1 MDEDEEWT
9 VFWNDQ
15 SVGIERCLKMKS
27 YQRINHFPGNYKSIH
42 SDSLMRALGM
52 NEISRK
58 DLLSRNL
65 TRMYKQFGKDYHIF
79 PRTWTF
85 PADQADFL
93 TFLSGRKKEKI
104 FICKPQRGC
113 QGRGIFLSRKPHK
126 DVKTSEGNVLGL
138 LRLVTGKLRERW
150 TGYVVQQY
158 LSHPLLI
165 DGFKFDLRV
174 YVLVTSCDPFRIYVF
189 HEGLA
194 RFATTPY
201 KEPTASNIEDRK
213 EFLNTLRSHRSSLS
227 VCNCQDMSR
236 IEWIHD
242 SMMHL
247 TNYSI
252 NKESENFVVDD
263 SEGHKRRFAAINE
276 WLRWVTTSD
285 F

>member
-27 YQRINHFPGNYKSIH
+27 YQRINHFPGILEGTHIDSIINE
-42 SDSLMRALGM
+42 LGM

-138 LRLVTGKLRERW
+138 LRLVTGNLRER
-150 TGYVVQQY
+150 
-158 LSHPLLI
+158 
-165 DGFKFDLRV
+165 
-174 YVLVTSCDPFRIYVF
+174 
-189 HEGLA
+189 
-194 RFATTPY
+194 
-201 KEPTASNIEDRK
+201 
-213 EFLNTLRSHRSSLS
+213 
-227 VCNCQDMSR
+227 
-236 IEWIHD
+236 
-242 SMMHL
+242 
-247 TNYSI
+247 
-252 NKESENFVVDD
+252 
-263 SEGHKRRFAAINE
+263 
-276 WLRWVTTSD
+276 
-285 F
+285 

>member
-27 YQRINHFPGNYKSIH
+27 YQRINHFP
-42 SDSLMRALGM
+42 GM

-126 DVKTSEGNVLGL
+126 DVKTSEGNVLGPSYTILASYL
-138 LRLVTGKLRERW
+138 LER
-150 TGYVVQQY
+150 
-158 LSHPLLI
+158 
-165 DGFKFDLRV
+165 
-174 YVLVTSCDPFRIYVF
+174 
-189 HEGLA
+189 
-194 RFATTPY
+194 
-201 KEPTASNIEDRK
+201 
-213 EFLNTLRSHRSSLS
+213 
-227 VCNCQDMSR
+227 
-236 IEWIHD
+236 
-242 SMMHL
+242 
-247 TNYSI
+247 
-252 NKESENFVVDD
+252 
-263 SEGHKRRFAAINE
+263 
-276 WLRWVTTSD
+276 
-285 F
+285 

>member
-27 YQRINHFPGNYKSIH
+27 YQRINHFPGIYKGIH
-42 SDSLMRALGM
+42 SDSLMKALGM

-138 LRLVTGKLRERW
+138 LRLVTGKLRER
-150 TGYVVQQY
+150 
-158 LSHPLLI
+158 
-165 DGFKFDLRV
+165 
-174 YVLVTSCDPFRIYVF
+174 
-189 HEGLA
+189 
-194 RFATTPY
+194 
-201 KEPTASNIEDRK
+201 
-213 EFLNTLRSHRSSLS
+213 
-227 VCNCQDMSR
+227 
-236 IEWIHD
+236 
-242 SMMHL
+242 
-247 TNYSI
+247 
-252 NKESENFVVDD
+252 
-263 SEGHKRRFAAINE
+263 
-276 WLRWVTTSD
+276 
-285 F
+285 